1 MIRYPKFF
9 IVVFL
14 SFVSMQLGFYQR
26 TIDWSKLEKHPR
38 LLLKE
43 GEEMKIKEK
52 LEQSPELQIIHRN
65 ILNTAD
71 EFIFKPTNYYYKQ
84 GKRLLHVSRDAFRV
98 LFNLSYAYRM
108 TGDKRYAVRAEQEL
122 RAVAAFPNW
131 NPSHFLDVGEMA
143 MGVSIAYDWLY
154 DDLSDKTKK
163 MVEDAIEK
171 FAFLPADPV
180 YTPDMGKDVNNWFY
194 GATHNWNQVC
204 NGGLGMAAL
213 ALYESYPEKC
223 DKILKRA
230 LETLPIAL
238 CEYAPDGAYPE
249 GFGYWGYGTGFQAML
264 NTSLETA
271 LGTDF
276 GLSDYPGFLR
286 SGNYIQHMVAPSL
299 QAFGYSDS
307 GANKVLSMSP
317 MFYIAAKIGD
327 TSLLYNELNLIRMN
341 RFTET
346 LLPSYL
352 IYAKDLDFSRV
363 TAPTTKMWY
372 GRGKTPVVLVRTDWV
387 MGAKFLGLKGG
398 CAQTSHAHLDA
409 GSFVY
414 ESDGVR
420 WAIDLPQDSYLRIE
434 TAGIDLWNQNDGSER
449 WNLLRQNN
457 KYHNTLTVNDK
468 NHLATA
474 EIGIDK
480 VIDTPK
486 KQGGVLDLTPLFRG
500 DLSKAVRE
508 ISLNNGDFLQI
519 KDDIQASDSVTKVQ
533 WTMVTKATPKI
544 VAPRKIE
551 LTQNNK
557 KAELIIDSPKDVSWE
572 VWNNNPGNT
581 IETPNPGTCRVGFVK
596 MLSPK
601 QKVSLK
607 VRLVTKD

>member
-1 MIRYPKFF
+1 
-9 IVVFL
+9 
-14 SFVSMQLGFYQR
+14 
-26 TIDWSKLEKHPR
+26 
-38 LLLKE
+38 
-43 GEEMKIKEK
+43 
-52 LEQSPELQIIHRN
+52 
-65 ILNTAD
+65 
-71 EFIFKPTNYYYKQ
+71 
-84 GKRLLHVSRDAFRV
+84 
-98 LFNLSYAYRM
+98 M

>member
-1 MIRYPKFF
+1 
-9 IVVFL
+9 
-14 SFVSMQLGFYQR
+14 
-26 TIDWSKLEKHPR
+26 
-38 LLLKE
+38 
-43 GEEMKIKEK
+43 
-52 LEQSPELQIIHRN
+52 
-65 ILNTAD
+65 
-71 EFIFKPTNYYYKQ
+71 
-84 GKRLLHVSRDAFRV
+84 
-98 LFNLSYAYRM
+98 
-108 TGDKRYAVRAEQEL
+108 
-122 RAVAAFPNW
+122 
-131 NPSHFLDVGEMA
+131 
-143 MGVSIAYDWLY
+143 
-154 DDLSDKTKK
+154 

-414 ESDGVR
+414 DQMEYDGR
-420 WAIDLPQDSYLRIE
+420 
-434 TAGIDLWNQNDGSER
+434 
-449 WNLLRQNN
+449 
-457 KYHNTLTVNDK
+457 
-468 NHLATA
+468 
-474 EIGIDK
+474 
-480 VIDTPK
+480 
-486 KQGGVLDLTPLFRG
+486 
-500 DLSKAVRE
+500 
-508 ISLNNGDFLQI
+508 
-519 KDDIQASDSVTKVQ
+519 
-533 WTMVTKATPKI
+533 
-544 VAPRKIE
+544 
-551 LTQNNK
+551 
-557 KAELIIDSPKDVSWE
+557 
-572 VWNNNPGNT
+572 
-581 IETPNPGTCRVGFVK
+581 
-596 MLSPK
+596 
-601 QKVSLK
+601 
-607 VRLVTKD
+607 

>member
-1 MIRYPKFF
+1 
-9 IVVFL
+9 
-14 SFVSMQLGFYQR
+14 
-26 TIDWSKLEKHPR
+26 
-38 LLLKE
+38 
-43 GEEMKIKEK
+43 
-52 LEQSPELQIIHRN
+52 
-65 ILNTAD
+65 
-71 EFIFKPTNYYYKQ
+71 
-84 GKRLLHVSRDAFRV
+84 
-98 LFNLSYAYRM
+98 
-108 TGDKRYAVRAEQEL
+108 
-122 RAVAAFPNW
+122 
-131 NPSHFLDVGEMA
+131 
-143 MGVSIAYDWLY
+143 
-154 DDLSDKTKK
+154 
-163 MVEDAIEK
+163 MV
-171 FAFLPADPV
+171 
-180 YTPDMGKDVNNWFY
+180 
-194 GATHNWNQVC
+194 C
-204 NGGLGMAAL
+204 
-213 ALYESYPEKC
+213 
-223 DKILKRA
+223 
-230 LETLPIAL
+230 
-238 CEYAPDGAYPE
+238 
-249 GFGYWGYGTGFQAML
+249 
-264 NTSLETA
+264 
-271 LGTDF
+271 
-276 GLSDYPGFLR
+276 
-286 SGNYIQHMVAPSL
+286 
-299 QAFGYSDS
+299 
-307 GANKVLSMSP
+307 
-317 MFYIAAKIGD
+317 
-327 TSLLYNELNLIRMN
+327 
-341 RFTET
+341 
-346 LLPSYL
+346 
-352 IYAKDLDFSRV
+352 
-363 TAPTTKMWY
+363 
-372 GRGKTPVVLVRTDWV
+372 RGKTPVVLVRTDWV

>member
-14 SFVSMQLGFYQR
+14 SFVSMQLGFSQR

-71 EFIFKPTNYYYKQ
+71 EFIFKPTNYYYNQ
-84 GKRLLHVSRDAFRV
+84 GKRLLHVSRDAFSV

-317 MFYIAAKIGD
+317 MFL
-327 TSLLYNELNLIRMN
+327 SLIH
-341 RFTET
+341 
-346 LLPSYL
+346 
-352 IYAKDLDFSRV
+352 I
-363 TAPTTKMWY
+363 
-372 GRGKTPVVLVRTDWV
+372 
-387 MGAKFLGLKGG
+387 
-398 CAQTSHAHLDA
+398 
-409 GSFVY
+409 
-414 ESDGVR
+414 
-420 WAIDLPQDSYLRIE
+420 
-434 TAGIDLWNQNDGSER
+434 
-449 WNLLRQNN
+449 
-457 KYHNTLTVNDK
+457 
-468 NHLATA
+468 
-474 EIGIDK
+474 
-480 VIDTPK
+480 
-486 KQGGVLDLTPLFRG
+486 
-500 DLSKAVRE
+500 
-508 ISLNNGDFLQI
+508 
-519 KDDIQASDSVTKVQ
+519 
-533 WTMVTKATPKI
+533 
-544 VAPRKIE
+544 
-551 LTQNNK
+551 
-557 KAELIIDSPKDVSWE
+557 
-572 VWNNNPGNT
+572 
-581 IETPNPGTCRVGFVK
+581 
-596 MLSPK
+596 
-601 QKVSLK
+601 
-607 VRLVTKD
+607 